1 MILLYL
7 PVIVIVLL
15 SMFGGGFIMII
26 FHYSSLC
33 NSSGVF
39 IHFGDR
45 GL

>member
-7 PVIVIVLL
+7 PVIVVVLL
-15 SMFGGGFIMII
+15 SMFWGGFLMII
-26 FHYSSLC
+26 FHLSSLC
-33 NSSGVF
+33 YSSGVF